1 MLACRLIQKDLSSYL
16 DGELPAA
23 RAARLEAHLRTCQR
37 CREEMAALEGISDQ
51 IRAASRHLQVSRD
64 FDQRV
69 LRAVGYYQVTRAERR
84 RKPLTKPL
92 VVIALILLALLG
104 MIRHFFSRTLAL
116 PVRSPAAA
124 VSGLAPAASGA
135 AMPDRDRS
143 QR

>member
-1 MLACRLIQKDLSSYL
+1 MLACRLIQRDLSSYL

-37 CREEMAALEGISDQ
+37 CREEIAALEGINDQ
-51 IRAASRHLQVSRD
+51 IRAVSHDLQVSQD

-69 LRAVGYYQVTRAERR
+69 LRAVGYYQVTRAQRQ

-92 VVIALILLALLG
+92 VVVALILLALLG
-104 MIRHFFSRTLAL
+104 MIRHFFSRTLPL
-116 PVRSPAAA
+116 PARAPVPA

-135 AMPDRDRS
+135 AMPDRDRD
-143 QR
+143 RR